1 MIKRLALLLLA
12 LQLSAV
18 TKAELMIEI
27 TQGMDNPAPI
37 AIVPFAG
44 TEGHRE
50 NIPDIV
56 AADLQRSGFF
66 RPIPKADMLST
77 PHYERDVFYRDWRI
91 LGAEF
96 LVIGRLQAGVAAGTN
111 PDQYVLEY
119 ALYDVLGQ
127 RNLFKKVAKGSTSE
141 LRDIAHEV
149 SDAVYEAI
157 TGIRGAFSTKI
168 LYIEDLKRAGAGRYR
183 LVTADADGARDK
195 VLFSSSQPLL
205 SPAWSSDL
213 KQVAYVSFETTRP
226 AIFRQNLLTG
236 VREQLTN
243 FQGLNGAPAWS
254 PDNKKLALVLSKDGN
269 PEVYTL
275 DLATRQLTRVT
286 RHFAIDTEP
295 NWTADGKGLIFTS
308 NRGGNPQIYQV
319 GLETGR
325 IERLT
330 FEGDYNARP
339 RVSPDG
345 KSLVMVN
352 RYKGVFHIA
361 WQDIVSGDMR
371 ILTETWLD
379 ESPSIA
385 PNGAML
391 LYATQHNNKGVLA
404 AVSMDA
410 GVKFRLPSKQGDVR
424 EPAWSPYVNK

>member
-127 RNLFKKVAKGSTSE
+127 RNLFKKVAKGSASE

-168 LYIEDLKRAGAGRYR
+168 LYIEDLKRAGRGALPFGNRRCRWRQRQSAILFEPTAIVARMVERSKAGGLCFIRNN
-183 LVTADADGARDK
+183 A
-195 VLFSSSQPLL
+195 P
-205 SPAWSSDL
+205 SD
-213 KQVAYVSFETTRP
+213 
-226 AIFRQNLLTG
+226 I
-236 VREQLTN
+236 
-243 FQGLNGAPAWS
+243 
-254 PDNKKLALVLSKDGN
+254 
-269 PEVYTL
+269 
-275 DLATRQLTRVT
+275 
-286 RHFAIDTEP
+286 
-295 NWTADGKGLIFTS
+295 
-308 NRGGNPQIYQV
+308 
-319 GLETGR
+319 
-325 IERLT
+325 
-330 FEGDYNARP
+330 
-339 RVSPDG
+339 
-345 KSLVMVN
+345 
-352 RYKGVFHIA
+352 
-361 WQDIVSGDMR
+361 
-371 ILTETWLD
+371 
-379 ESPSIA
+379 
-385 PNGAML
+385 
-391 LYATQHNNKGVLA
+391 
-404 AVSMDA
+404 
-410 GVKFRLPSKQGDVR
+410 
-424 EPAWSPYVNK
+424 